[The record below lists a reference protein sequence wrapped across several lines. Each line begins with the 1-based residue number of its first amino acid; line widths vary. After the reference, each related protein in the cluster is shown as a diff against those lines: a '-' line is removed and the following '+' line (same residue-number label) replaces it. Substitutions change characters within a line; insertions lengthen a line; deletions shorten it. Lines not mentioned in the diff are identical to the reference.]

1 MKTAK
6 TIGMAIVGL
15 AGWLALGALADGPA
29 ISDVVVRQRWPWSRL
44 VDIDYTL
51 TCNDPATEADVRLTA
66 AYRGADT
73 NPLNIPLDSLSGD
86 LYGVKEG
93 FRRIVWDPAKTAY
106 SNETVANFR
115 VSLTAASLPLYMIVD
130 LTAAAGAT
138 NQITYVYESDLA
150 SGAYGTVVTNPVTN
164 VVSMA
169 WTGVTNDDSY
179 ATDKLVMRRVSAGTF
194 MSGGT
199 ATTLPATPATVTN
212 KFYVGVF
219 EVTQKQWY
227 HVMSNWPAFFA
238 NATYRDTRP
247 VERINYNM
255 IRGATNDTPSVN
267 WPATGAAVSPAS
279 FLGKLRAKTGISG
292 FDLPT
297 SLQWEYLCRAG
308 TATYYNDGLPMP
320 ANTSSNDQI
329 RALARYWWNT
339 GFAGWSTTCTTAY
352 GTARVGSY
360 LPNAWGLYDTHGN
373 VTEWCLDWY
382 SVGTGRVNRSGS
394 IGSEGNNLFAGWVN
408 TSATQNNPNWPP
420 PPGTDSTGRGTGF
433 RVVMLLP

>member
-51 TCNDPATEADVRLTA
+51 VCGSPETEVDVRLTA

-73 NPLNIPLDSLSGD
+73 NPLNIPMDSLSGD

-238 NATYRDTRP
+238 NTAYRDTRP
-247 VERINYNM
+247 VERINYNA

-267 WPATGAAVSPAS
+267 WPATGAAVSPSS

-297 SLQWEYLCRAG
+297 SLQWEYMCRAG

-394 IGSEGNNLFAGWVN
+394 IGSEGNNLFAGWIN
-408 TSATQNNPNWPP
+408 TNPTQNNPNWPP

>member
-6 TIGMAIVGL
+6 TIGMAITGL
-15 AGWLALGALADGPA
+15 AGWLVLGALADGPA
-29 ISDVVVRQRWPWSRL
+29 VSDVVVRQRWPWSRL
-44 VDIDYTL
+44 VDIDYKL
-51 TCNDPATEADVRLTA
+51 VCSDPATEADVRLVA
-66 AYRGADT
+66 AYKDADA

-93 FRRIVWDPAKTAY
+93 FRRIVWDPAKTPY
-106 SNETVANFR
+106 SNESIANFR
-115 VSLTAASLPLYMIVD
+115 VTLTATPLPLYMIVD

-169 WTGVTNDDSY
+169 WTGVTNNDSY
-179 ATDKLVMRRVSAGTF
+179 ATDKLVLRRVSAGTF

-199 ATTLPATPATVTN
+199 STALPTTPAAVSN
-212 KFYVGVF
+212 AFYAGVF

-227 HVMSNWPAFFA
+227 HVMSNWPSYFSNTA
-238 NATYRDTRP
+238 YRDARP
-247 VERINYNM
+247 VERVNYNA
-255 IRGATNDTPSVN
+255 IRGATNDTPFVN
-267 WPATGAAVSPAS
+267 WPATGAAVSPDS

-297 SLQWEYLCRAG
+297 SKQWEYLCRAG

-320 ANTSSNDQI
+320 ANTASNDQI
-329 RALARYWWNT
+329 NALARYINNSAFSSWGPNV
-339 GFAGWSTTCTTAY
+339 TTAA
-352 GTARVGSY
+352 GTAKVGSY

-373 VTEWCLDWY
+373 VTEWCLDA
-382 SVGTGRVNRSGS
+382 VGTGGRVNRSAS
-394 IGSEGNNLFAGWVN
+394 IGYDGRYLYAGWIN
-408 TSATQNNPNWPP
+408 NSSAQNDPDWPP
-420 PPGTDSTGRGTGF
+420 YPGTDSTGRGTGL
-433 RVVMLLP
+433 RVVLKLP